1 MKKVLLPIF
10 SLLLAASA
18 ANAQVKISK
27 QLVNIDLAAQEL
39 TVNKQLNIGSP
50 LKAVKKAVKANALAE
65 NQKMVALDGSE
76 SPVTALGLPGYKI
89 TDFGQL
95 IPASYYESYAGSKIV
110 GMRFLTMTSIKVTPA
125 IYLLS
130 GNNLYSA
137 IEGKEITTKASPFK
151 SDNSGFEQNWNEVT
165 FDKPYTIESGSDG
178 LMVGLA
184 YTQST
189 KKSGDDYAEECYPF
203 LAGSNSDQN
212 ALVFVNAD
220 LGKGA
225 GWQPAANQYCLCVQL
240 ILEKEGGFPDD
251 FSMLGAYTNSMV
263 KPSDKLPVEFYVKNL
278 GSKEAEGEFTV
289 SIDDQELGAF
299 KANDLIGTTSA
310 KVGVDVDLSSLNL
323 AAGPH
328 TVGVKVKSVNG
339 EAPAGNLKD
348 DASYAQFRVYTNS
361 TDRQYNLIEH
371 FTSWT
376 CVFCPYGYETLREL
390 QKQRND
396 VAWAAIHADMDP
408 NNPDPHTLADASLI
422 TQYSISGFPSFNLN
436 RFNLGGSMIGA
447 GMPSTDPAKNAE
459 QFSKIL
465 DLEKEMVPA
474 QLTLDMKS
482 NFELAEKPN
491 LQDSKLTVTV
501 TGKGVKDAAKVLNNA
516 VLNLYITED
525 GLTGKQYG
533 KNGNSWYSKYNH
545 DNTLI
550 AIATDNAYGD
560 EIAWD
565 GDNFEKTYEITIPK
579 KTVSYTIGKTL
590 NAIAFVSLPFAFE
603 QDGKLYA
610 NADLDN
616 VWVNQCFFMDINKGE
631 TTGIKVINGTD
642 SNATVV
648 ARFAADGTQISAP
661 VKGVNILKMSDGTTR
676 KVMVK

>member
-579 KTVSYTIGKTL
+579 KTVSYTTGKTL
-590 NAIAFVSLPFAFE
+590 NAVAFVSLPFAFE

>member
-491 LQDSKLTVTV
+491 LQDSKLTVTI

-579 KTVSYTIGKTL
+579 KTVSYTTGKTL
-590 NAIAFVSLPFAFE
+590 NAVAFVSLPFAFE

>member
-189 KKSGDDYAEECYPF
+189 KKSGDDYAEECFPF

-390 QKQRND
+390 QKQRDD
-396 VAWAAIHADMDP
+396 VAWVAIHGDQSAD
-408 NNPDPHTLADASLI
+408 NPDPHTLADASPI

-436 RFNLGGSMIGA
+436 RFNVGGSMIGA

-550 AIATDNAYGD
+550 AIATENPWGD
-560 EIAWD
+560 EIVWD

-579 KTVSYTIGKTL
+579 KTVSYTTGKTL
-590 NAIAFVSLPFAFE
+590 NAVAFVSLPFVIE
-603 QDGKLYA
+603 QEGQNYYNGDI
-610 NADLDN
+610 DN

-631 TTGIKVINGTD
+631 TTGIKTINGAD

>member
-76 SPVTALGLPGYKI
+76 SPVTALGLPGYKT

-95 IPASYYESYAGSKIV
+95 IPASYYESYVGSKIV
-110 GMRFLTMTSIKVTPA
+110 GMRFLTMTSTKVTPA

-130 GNNLYSA
+130 GDNLYSA

-203 LAGSNSDQN
+203 LAGRNSDQN

-251 FSMLGAYTNSMV
+251 LSMLGAYTNSMV
-263 KPSDKLPVEFYVKNL
+263 KPSDTLPIEFYVKNL
-278 GSKEAEGEFTV
+278 GSKKAEGEFAV
-289 SIDDQELGAF
+289 SIDDQELGSF
-299 KANDLIGTTSA
+299 KAEDLIGTTSA
-310 KVGVDVDLSSLNL
+310 KLGVNVDLASLNL

-339 EAPAGNLKD
+339 EEPVGNLKD
-348 DASYAQFRVYTNS
+348 DAAYAQFRVYTNS
-361 TDRQYNLIEH
+361 TDRQYNLVEH

-376 CVFCPYGYETLREL
+376 CGYCPIGYESLREL
-390 QKQRND
+390 QKQRDD
-396 VAWAAIHADMDP
+396 VAWVAIHGDQSSDQ
-408 NNPDPHTLADASLI
+408 PDQYTLEDAGAI

-436 RFNLGGSMIGA
+436 RFNVGGSMIGA
-447 GMPSTDPAKNAE
+447 GMPSTDPTKNAE

-465 DLEKEMVPA
+465 DLEKDMAPA
-474 QLTLDMKS
+474 QLKLDMKS
-482 NFELAEKPN
+482 NLELAEKPN
-491 LQDSKLTVTV
+491 LQPSKLTVTI

-533 KNGNSWYSKYNH
+533 KNGNGWYTKYNH
-545 DNTLI
+545 ENTLI
-550 AIATDNAYGD
+550 AIATDNAWGD
-560 EIAWD
+560 EIVWD

-579 KTVSYTIGKTL
+579 KTVSYTTGKTL
-590 NAIAFVSLPFAFE
+590 NAVAFVSLPFIFE
-603 QDGKLYA
+603 QEGKLYF
-610 NADLDN
+610 NGDIDN
-616 VWVNQCFFMDINKGE
+616 VWVNQCLFMDVNEGE
-631 TTGIKVINGTD
+631 TTGIKTINGVD

>member
-39 TVNKQLNIGSP
+39 TVNKQLTIGSP

-76 SPVTALGLPGYKI
+76 SPVTALGLPGYKT

-95 IPASYYESYAGSKIV
+95 IPASYYESYVGSKIV
-110 GMRFLTMTSIKVTPA
+110 GMRFLTMTSTKVTPA

-203 LAGSNSDQN
+203 LAGPNSDQN

-251 FSMLGAYTNSMV
+251 LSMLGAYTNSMV
-263 KPSDKLPVEFYVKNL
+263 KPSDKLPIQFYVKNL
-278 GSKEAEGEFTV
+278 GSKEAEGEFSV
-289 SIDDQELGAF
+289 SIDDQELGSF
-299 KANDLIGTTSA
+299 KAEKLIGTASSEL
-310 KVGVDVDLSSLNL
+310 GVNVDLASLNL

-339 EAPAGNLKD
+339 EEPVGNLTD
-348 DASYAQFRVYTNS
+348 DAAYAQFRVYTNS
-361 TDRQYNLIEH
+361 TDRQYNLVEH

-376 CVFCPYGYETLREL
+376 CVYCPYGYESLREL
-390 QKQRND
+390 QKQRDD
-396 VAWAAIHADMDP
+396 VAWVAIHGDQSAD
-408 NNPDPHTLADASLI
+408 NPDPHTLADASPI

-436 RFNLGGSMIGA
+436 RFNVGGSMIGV
-447 GMPSTDPAKNAE
+447 GMPSTDPTKNAE

-465 DLEKEMVPA
+465 DLEKDMAPA

-482 NFELAEKPN
+482 NFELADKPN
-491 LQDSKLTVTV
+491 LQDSKLTITV
-501 TGKGVKDAAKVLNNA
+501 TGKGVKDASKVLNNA
-516 VLNLYITED
+516 VLGLYITED

-550 AIATDNAYGD
+550 AIATENPWGD
-560 EIAWD
+560 EIVWD

-579 KTVSYTIGKTL
+579 KTVSYTTGKTL
-590 NAIAFVSLPFAFE
+590 NAVAFVSLPFVIE
-603 QDGKLYA
+603 QDGKNYY
-610 NADLDN
+610 NGDIDN

-631 TTGIKVINGTD
+631 TTGIKTINGAD

>member
-27 QLVNIDLAAQEL
+27 QLVNIGQTAPEL
-39 TVNKQLNIGSP
+39 IVNKQLTIGGAS
-50 LKAVKKAVKANALAE
+50 KVAKKAVKANALAE
-65 NQKMVALDGSE
+65 NQKMVAMDGSE
-76 SPVTALGLPGYKI
+76 LPLGAFGLPGYNP
-89 TDFGQL
+89 TEMGQL
-95 IPASYYESYAGSKIV
+95 IPASYYEAYAGSKIV
-110 GMRFLTMTSIKVTPA
+110 GLRFLTLNSTNMTPA
-125 IYLLS
+125 IYVAS
-130 GNNLYSA
+130 GSNLYLA
-137 IEGKEITTKASPFK
+137 AQGKEITTKASPINK
-151 SDNSGFEQNWNEVT
+151 DQTAFEQNWNEVT
-165 FDKPYTIESGSDG
+165 FDQPYTIESGSDA
-178 LMVGLA
+178 LMVGFA
-184 YTQST
+184 YTQSSN
-189 KKSGDDYAEECYPF
+189 KSGGSYAQECYPF
-203 LAGSNSDQN
+203 LVGQNSDQN
-212 ALVFVNAD
+212 AVICANVD
-220 LGKGA
+220 LGEGA
-225 GWQPAANQYCLCVQL
+225 GWQGVNANYCMCVQL

-251 FSMLGAYTNSMV
+251 LSMLGAYTNSMV
-263 KPSDKLPVEFYVKNL
+263 KPSDKLPIQFYVKNL
-278 GSKEAEGEFTV
+278 GSKEAEGEFSV
-289 SIDDQELGAF
+289 SIDDQELGSF
-299 KANDLIGTTSA
+299 KAEKLIGTASSEL
-310 KVGVDVDLSSLNL
+310 GVNVDLASLNL

-339 EAPAGNLKD
+339 EEPVGNLKD
-348 DASYAQFRVYTNS
+348 DAAYAQFRVYTNS
-361 TDRQYNLIEH
+361 TDRQFNLIEH

-376 CVFCPYGYETLREL
+376 CVYCPYGYESLREL
-390 QKQRND
+390 QKQRDD
-396 VAWAAIHADMDP
+396 VAWVAIHGDQSAD
-408 NNPDPHTLADASLI
+408 NPDPHTLADASPI

-436 RFNLGGSMIGA
+436 RFNVGGSMIGV
-447 GMPSTDPAKNAE
+447 GMPSTDPTKNAE

-465 DLEKEMVPA
+465 DLEKDMAPA

-491 LQDSKLTVTV
+491 LQDSKLTITV
-501 TGKGVKDAAKVLNNA
+501 TGKGVKDASKVLNNA
-516 VLNLYITED
+516 VLGLYITED

-579 KTVSYTIGKTL
+579 KTVSYTTGKTL

>member
-39 TVNKQLNIGSP
+39 TVNKQLTIGSP

-76 SPVTALGLPGYKI
+76 SPVTALGLPGYKT

-95 IPASYYESYAGSKIV
+95 IPASYYESYVGSKIV
-110 GMRFLTMTSIKVTPA
+110 GMRFLTMTSTKVTPA

-130 GNNLYSA
+130 GDNLYSA

-203 LAGSNSDQN
+203 LAGPNSDQN

-251 FSMLGAYTNSMV
+251 LSMLGAYTNSMV
-263 KPSDKLPVEFYVKNL
+263 KPSDKLPIQFYVKNL
-278 GSKEAEGEFTV
+278 GSKEAEGEFSV
-289 SIDDQELGAF
+289 SIDDQELGSF
-299 KANDLIGTTSA
+299 KAEKLIGTASSEL
-310 KVGVDVDLSSLNL
+310 GVNVDLASLNL

-339 EAPAGNLKD
+339 EEPVGNLTD
-348 DASYAQFRVYTNS
+348 DAAYAQFRVYTNS
-361 TDRQYNLIEH
+361 TDRQYNLVEH

-376 CVFCPYGYETLREL
+376 CVYCPYGYESLREL
-390 QKQRND
+390 QKQRDD
-396 VAWAAIHADMDP
+396 VAWVAIHGDQSAD
-408 NNPDPHTLADASLI
+408 NPDPHTLADASPI

-436 RFNLGGSMIGA
+436 RFNVGGSMIGV
-447 GMPSTDPAKNAE
+447 GMPSTDPTKNAE

-465 DLEKEMVPA
+465 DLEKDMAPA

-482 NFELAEKPN
+482 NFELADKPN
-491 LQDSKLTVTV
+491 LQDSKLTITV
-501 TGKGVKDAAKVLNNA
+501 TGKGVKDASKVLNNA
-516 VLNLYITED
+516 VLGLYITED

-550 AIATDNAYGD
+550 AIATENPWGD
-560 EIAWD
+560 EIVWD

-579 KTVSYTIGKTL
+579 KTVSYTTGKTL
-590 NAIAFVSLPFAFE
+590 NAVAFVSLPFVIE
-603 QDGKLYA
+603 QDGKNYY
-610 NADLDN
+610 NGDIDN

-631 TTGIKVINGTD
+631 TTGIKTINGAD

>member
-299 KANDLIGTTSA
+299 KSNDLIGTTST
-310 KVGVDVDLSSLNL
+310 KVGVNVDLSSLNL

-339 EAPAGNLKD
+339 EAPVGNLKD

-474 QLTLDMKS
+474 QLTLGMKS

-579 KTVSYTIGKTL
+579 KTVSYTTGKTL

>member
-27 QLVNIDLAAQEL
+27 QLVNIGQTAPEL
-39 TVNKQLNIGSP
+39 IVNKQLTIGGAN
-50 LKAVKKAVKANALAE
+50 KVAKKAVKANALAE
-65 NQKMVALDGSE
+65 NQKMVAMDGSE
-76 SPVTALGLPGYKI
+76 LPLGAFGLPGYNP
-89 TDFGQL
+89 TEMGQL
-95 IPASYYESYAGSKIV
+95 IPASYYEAYAGSKIV
-110 GMRFLTMTSIKVTPA
+110 GLRFLTLNSTNMTPA
-125 IYLLS
+125 IYVAS
-130 GNNLYSA
+130 GSNLYLA
-137 IEGKEITTKASPFK
+137 AQGKEITTKASPINK
-151 SDNSGFEQNWNEVT
+151 DQTAFEQNWNEVT
-165 FDKPYTIESGSDG
+165 FDQPYTIESGSDA
-178 LMVGLA
+178 LMVGFA
-184 YTQST
+184 YTQSSN
-189 KKSGDDYAEECYPF
+189 KSGGSYAQECYPF
-203 LAGSNSDQN
+203 LVGQNSDQN
-212 ALVFVNAD
+212 AVICANVD
-220 LGKGA
+220 LGEGA
-225 GWQPAANQYCLCVQL
+225 GWQGVNANYCMCVQL

-251 FSMLGAYTNSMV
+251 LSMLGAYTNSMV
-263 KPSDKLPVEFYVKNL
+263 KPSDKLPIQFYVKNL
-278 GSKEAEGEFTV
+278 GSKEAEGEFSV
-289 SIDDQELGAF
+289 SIDDQELGSF
-299 KANDLIGTTSA
+299 KAEKLIGTASSEL
-310 KVGVDVDLSSLNL
+310 GVNVDLASLNL

-339 EAPAGNLKD
+339 EEPVGNLKD
-348 DASYAQFRVYTNS
+348 DAAYAQFRVYTNS

-376 CVFCPYGYETLREL
+376 CGYCPIGYESLREL
-390 QKQRND
+390 QKQRDD
-396 VAWAAIHADMDP
+396 VAWVAIHADMDP

-422 TQYSISGFPSFNLN
+422 TQYSITGFPSFNLN
-436 RFNLGGSMIGA
+436 RFNLGGSMIGG
-447 GMPSTDPAKNAE
+447 GMPTTDPAKNAE
-459 QFSKIL
+459 QFSKTL

-491 LQDSKLTVTV
+491 LQDSKLTVTI

-516 VLNLYITED
+516 VLGLYITED
-525 GLTGKQYG
+525 GLKGKQYDGRTG
-533 KNGNSWYSKYNH
+533 KTLTKFNH

-560 EIAWD
+560 EIVWD

-579 KTVSYTIGKTL
+579 KTVSYTTGKTL
-590 NAIAFVSLPFAFE
+590 NAVAFVSLPFAFE

-616 VWVNQCFFMDINKGE
+616 VWVNQCFFMDINEGE

>member
-27 QLVNIDLAAQEL
+27 QLVNIGQTAPEL
-39 TVNKQLNIGSP
+39 IVNKQLTIGGAS
-50 LKAVKKAVKANALAE
+50 KVAKKAVKANELAE
-65 NQKMVALDGSE
+65 NQKKVAMDGSE
-76 SPVTALGLPGYKI
+76 LPVTAIGLPDHNP
-89 TDFGQL
+89 TDMGQL
-95 IPASYYESYAGSKIV
+95 IPASYYEAYAGSKIV
-110 GMRFLTMTSIKVTPA
+110 GLRFLTMNSTNMTPA
-125 IYLLS
+125 IYVAS
-130 GNNLYSA
+130 GSSLNLVA
-137 IEGKEITTKASPFK
+137 QGKEITTKASPLK
-151 SDNSGFEQNWNEVT
+151 SDNSAFEQNWNEVT
-165 FDKPYTIESGSDG
+165 FDKPYTIESGSDA
-178 LMVGLA
+178 LVVGFA
-184 YTQST
+184 YTQSS
-189 KKSGDDYAEECYPF
+189 KKSGGNYDMECYPF
-203 LAGSNSDQN
+203 LVGQNTDQN
-212 ALVFVNAD
+212 AVVLANVD
-220 LGKGA
+220 TGKGA
-225 GWQPAANQYCLCVQL
+225 QWQGVSDQYCMCVQL
-240 ILEKEGGFPDD
+240 ILEREGGFPDD
-251 FSMLGAYTNSMV
+251 FSMLGVYPNSMV

-278 GSKEAEGEFTV
+278 GTKKAEGEFTV

-299 KANDLIGTTSA
+299 KANDLIGTTST
-310 KVGVDVDLSSLNL
+310 KVGVNVDLSSLNL

-339 EAPAGNLKD
+339 EAPVGNLKD
-348 DASYAQFRVYTNS
+348 DASYGQFRVYTNS

-533 KNGNSWYSKYNH
+533 KNGNGWYSKYNH

-579 KTVSYTIGKTL
+579 KTVSYTTGKTL

>member
-27 QLVNIDLAAQEL
+27 QLVNIGQTAQEL
-39 TVNKQLNIGSP
+39 TVNKQLTIGGAS
-50 LKAVKKAVKANALAE
+50 KVAKKAVKANALAE
-65 NQKMVALDGSE
+65 NQKMVAMDGADL
-76 SPVTALGLPGYKI
+76 PVTAMGLPGYNP

-95 IPASYYESYAGSKIV
+95 IPASYYEAYAGSKIV
-110 GMRFLTMTSIKVTPA
+110 GLRFLTMNSTNMTPA
-125 IYLLS
+125 IYVAS
-130 GNNLYSA
+130 GSNLYLA
-137 IEGKEITTKASPFK
+137 AQGKEITTKASPLK
-151 SDNSGFEQNWNEVT
+151 SDNSAFEQNWNEVT
-165 FDKPYTIESGSDG
+165 FDQPYTIESGSDA
-178 LMVGLA
+178 LVVGFA
-184 YTQST
+184 YTQSS
-189 KKSGDDYAEECYPF
+189 KKSGSNYAMECYPF
-203 LAGSNSDQN
+203 LVGQNSDQN
-212 ALVFVNAD
+212 AVILANVD

-225 GWQPAANQYCLCVQL
+225 SWQGISADNCMCVQL

-251 FSMLGAYTNSMV
+251 LSMLGAYTNSMV
-263 KPSDKLPVEFYVKNL
+263 KPSDKLPIEFYVKNL
-278 GSKEAEGEFTV
+278 GSKEAEGEFSV
-289 SIDDQELGAF
+289 SIDDQELGSF
-299 KANDLIGTTSA
+299 KAEDLIGTTSS
-310 KVGVDVDLSSLNL
+310 KLGVNVDLASLNL

-348 DASYAQFRVYTNS
+348 DAAYAQFRVYTNS
-361 TDRQYNLIEH
+361 TDRQFNLIEH

-376 CVFCPYGYETLREL
+376 CVYCPYGYESLREL
-390 QKQRND
+390 QKQRDD
-396 VAWAAIHADMDP
+396 VAWVAIHGDQSSD
-408 NNPDPHTLADASLI
+408 NPDPYTLADASLI
-422 TQYSISGFPSFNLN
+422 TKYSIAGFPSFNLN
-436 RFNLGGSMIGA
+436 RFNVGGSMIGA
-447 GMPSTDPAKNAE
+447 GMPSTDPTKNAT

-474 QLTLDMKS
+474 QLKLDMKS

-501 TGKGVKDAAKVLNNA
+501 IGKGVKDASKVLNNA
-516 VLNLYITED
+516 VLGLYITED

-533 KNGNSWYSKYNH
+533 KNGNGWYTKYNH
-545 DNTLI
+545 ENTLI
-550 AIATDNAYGD
+550 AIATENPWGD
-560 EIAWD
+560 EIVWD

-579 KTVSYTIGKTL
+579 KTVSYTTGKTL
-590 NAIAFVSLPFAFE
+590 NAVAFVSLPFVIE
-603 QDGKLYA
+603 QDGKLYG
-610 NADLDN
+610 NGDIDN

-631 TTGIKVINGTD
+631 TTGIKTINGVD

-661 VKGVNILKMSDGTTR
+661 VKGLNILKMSDGTTR

>member
-27 QLVNIDLAAQEL
+27 QLVNIGQTAPEL
-39 TVNKQLNIGSP
+39 IVNKQLTIGGAS
-50 LKAVKKAVKANALAE
+50 KVAKKAVKANELAE
-65 NQKMVALDGSE
+65 NQKMVAMDGSE
-76 SPVTALGLPGYKI
+76 LPLGAFGLPGYNP
-89 TDFGQL
+89 TEMGQL
-95 IPASYYESYAGSKIV
+95 IPASYYEAYAGSKIV
-110 GMRFLTMTSIKVTPA
+110 GLRFLTLNSINMTPA
-125 IYLLS
+125 IYVAS
-130 GNNLYSA
+130 GSNLYLA
-137 IEGKEITTKASPFK
+137 AQGKEITTKASPLK
-151 SDNSGFEQNWNEVT
+151 SDNSAFEQNWNEVT
-165 FDKPYTIESGSDG
+165 FDQPYTIESGSDA
-178 LMVGLA
+178 LMVGFA
-184 YTQST
+184 YTQSS
-189 KKSGDDYAEECYPF
+189 KKSGGSYAQECYPF
-203 LAGSNSDQN
+203 LVGQNSDQN
-212 ALVFVNAD
+212 AVICANVD
-220 LGKGA
+220 LGEGA
-225 GWQPAANQYCLCVQL
+225 GWQGVNANYCMCVQL

-251 FSMLGAYTNSMV
+251 LSMLGAYTNSMV
-263 KPSDKLPVEFYVKNL
+263 KPSDKLPIQFYVKNL
-278 GSKEAEGEFTV
+278 GSKEAEGEFSV
-289 SIDDQELGAF
+289 SIDDQELGSF
-299 KANDLIGTTSA
+299 KAEKLIGTASSEL
-310 KVGVDVDLSSLNL
+310 GVNVDLASLNL

-339 EAPAGNLKD
+339 EEPVGNLTD
-348 DASYAQFRVYTNS
+348 DAAYAQFRVYTNS
-361 TDRQYNLIEH
+361 TDRQYNLVEH

-376 CVFCPYGYETLREL
+376 CVYCPYGYESLREL
-390 QKQRND
+390 QKQRDD
-396 VAWAAIHADMDP
+396 VAWVAIHGDQSAD
-408 NNPDPHTLADASLI
+408 NPDPHTLADASPI

-436 RFNLGGSMIGA
+436 RFNVGGSMIGV
-447 GMPSTDPAKNAE
+447 GMPSTDPTKNAE

-465 DLEKEMVPA
+465 DLEKDMAPA

-491 LQDSKLTVTV
+491 LQDSKLTITV
-501 TGKGVKDAAKVLNNA
+501 TGKGVKDASKVLNNA
-516 VLNLYITED
+516 VLGLYITED

-550 AIATDNAYGD
+550 AIATENPWGD
-560 EIAWD
+560 EIVWD

-579 KTVSYTIGKTL
+579 KTVSYTTGKTL
-590 NAIAFVSLPFAFE
+590 NAVAFVSLPFVIE
-603 QDGKLYA
+603 QDGKNYY
-610 NADLDN
+610 NGDIDN

-631 TTGIKVINGTD
+631 TTGIKTINGAD

>member
-491 LQDSKLTVTV
+491 LQDSKLTVTI

-579 KTVSYTIGKTL
+579 KTVSYTTGKTL
-590 NAIAFVSLPFAFE
+590 NAVAFVSLPFAFE

-610 NADLDN
+610 NADLAN

>member
-39 TVNKQLNIGSP
+39 TVNKQLTIGSP

-76 SPVTALGLPGYKI
+76 SPVIALGLPGYKT

-95 IPASYYESYAGSKIV
+95 IPASYYESYVGSKIV
-110 GMRFLTMTSIKVTPA
+110 GMRFLTMTSTKVTPA

-203 LAGSNSDQN
+203 LAGPNSDQN

-251 FSMLGAYTNSMV
+251 LSMLGAYTNLMV
-263 KPSDKLPVEFYVKNL
+263 KPSDKLPIQFYVKNL
-278 GSKEAEGEFTV
+278 GSKEAEGEFSV
-289 SIDDQELGAF
+289 SIDDQELGSF
-299 KANDLIGTTSA
+299 KAEKLIGTASSEL
-310 KVGVDVDLSSLNL
+310 GVNVDLASLNL

-339 EAPAGNLKD
+339 EEPVGNLTD
-348 DASYAQFRVYTNS
+348 DAAYAQFRVYTNS
-361 TDRQYNLIEH
+361 TDRQYNLVEH

-376 CVFCPYGYETLREL
+376 CVYCPYGYESLREL
-390 QKQRND
+390 QKQRDD
-396 VAWAAIHADMDP
+396 VAWVAIHGDQSAD
-408 NNPDPHTLADASLI
+408 NPDPHTLADASPI

-436 RFNLGGSMIGA
+436 RFNVGGSMIGV
-447 GMPSTDPAKNAE
+447 GMPSTDPTKNAE

-465 DLEKEMVPA
+465 DLEKDMAPA

-482 NFELAEKPN
+482 NFELADKPN
-491 LQDSKLTVTV
+491 LQDSKLTITV
-501 TGKGVKDAAKVLNNA
+501 TGKGVKDASKVLNNA
-516 VLNLYITED
+516 VLGLYITED

-533 KNGNSWYSKYNH
+533 KNGNGWYSKYNH

-550 AIATDNAYGD
+550 AIATENPWGD
-560 EIAWD
+560 EIVWD

-579 KTVSYTIGKTL
+579 KTVSYTTGKTL
-590 NAIAFVSLPFAFE
+590 NAVAFVSLPFVIE
-603 QDGKLYA
+603 QDGKNYY
-610 NADLDN
+610 NGDIDN

-631 TTGIKVINGTD
+631 TTGIKTINGVD

>member
-27 QLVNIDLAAQEL
+27 QLVNIGQTAQEL
-39 TVNKQLNIGSP
+39 TVNKQLTIGGAS
-50 LKAVKKAVKANALAE
+50 KVAKKAVKANALAE
-65 NQKMVALDGSE
+65 NQKMVAMDGSDL
-76 SPVTALGLPGYKI
+76 PVTAMGLPGYNP

-95 IPASYYESYAGSKIV
+95 IPASYYEAYAGSKIV
-110 GMRFLTMTSIKVTPA
+110 GLRFLTLNSTNMTPA
-125 IYLLS
+125 IYVAS
-130 GNNLYSA
+130 GSNLYLA
-137 IEGKEITTKASPFK
+137 AQGKEITTKASPLK
-151 SDNSGFEQNWNEVT
+151 SDQSAFEQNWNEVT
-165 FDKPYTIESGSDG
+165 FDQPYTIESGSDA
-178 LMVGLA
+178 LMVGFS
-184 YTQST
+184 YTQSS
-189 KKSGDDYAEECYPF
+189 KKSGGNYAMECYPF
-203 LAGSNSDQN
+203 LVGQNSDQN
-212 ALVFVNAD
+212 AVVCANVD

-225 GWQPAANQYCLCVQL
+225 GWQGVSADYCMCVQL
-240 ILEKEGGFPDD
+240 ILEREGGFPDD

-263 KPSDKLPVEFYVKNL
+263 KPSDKLPIEFYVKNL
-278 GSKEAEGEFTV
+278 GSKEAEGEFAV
-289 SIDDQELGAF
+289 SIDDQELGSF
-299 KANDLIGTTSA
+299 KAEDLIGTTSS
-310 KVGVDVDLSSLNL
+310 KVGVNIDLASLNL

-339 EAPAGNLKD
+339 EAPTGNLKD
-348 DASYAQFRVYTNS
+348 DAAYAQFRVYTNS
-361 TDRQYNLIEH
+361 TDRQFNLIEH

-376 CVFCPYGYETLREL
+376 CVYCPYGYETLREL
-390 QKQRND
+390 QKQRDD
-396 VAWAAIHADMDP
+396 VAWVAIHGDQSSDQ
-408 NNPDPHTLADASLI
+408 PDQYTLEDASYI
-422 TQYSISGFPSFNLN
+422 TRYSIAGFPSFNLN
-436 RFNLGGSMIGA
+436 RFNVGGSMIGA
-447 GMPSTDPAKNAE
+447 GMPSTDPTKNAT

-474 QLTLDMKS
+474 QLKLDMKS

-533 KNGNSWYSKYNH
+533 KNGNGWYSKYNH
-545 DNTLI
+545 ENTLI
-550 AIATDNAYGD
+550 AIATENPWGD
-560 EIAWD
+560 EIVWD

-579 KTVSYTIGKTL
+579 KTVSYTTGKTL
-590 NAIAFVSLPFAFE
+590 NAVAFVSLPFMIE
-603 QDGKLYA
+603 QDGKLYF
-610 NADLDN
+610 NGDLDN

-631 TTGIKVINGTD
+631 TTGIKTINGTD

-661 VKGVNILKMSDGTTR
+661 VKGLNILKMSDGTTR

>member
-39 TVNKQLNIGSP
+39 TVNKQLTIGSP

-76 SPVTALGLPGYKI
+76 SPVTALGLPGYKT

-95 IPASYYESYAGSKIV
+95 IPASYYESYVGSKIV
-110 GMRFLTMTSIKVTPA
+110 GMRFLTMTSTKVTPA

-203 LAGSNSDQN
+203 LAGPNSDQN

-251 FSMLGAYTNSMV
+251 LSMLGAYTNSMV
-263 KPSDKLPVEFYVKNL
+263 KPSDKLPIQFYVKNL
-278 GSKEAEGEFTV
+278 GSKEAEGEFSV
-289 SIDDQELGAF
+289 SIDDQELGSF
-299 KANDLIGTTSA
+299 KAEKLIGTASSEL
-310 KVGVDVDLSSLNL
+310 GVNVDLASLNL

-339 EAPAGNLKD
+339 EEPVGNLTD
-348 DASYAQFRVYTNS
+348 DAAYAQFRVYTNS
-361 TDRQYNLIEH
+361 TDRQYNLVEH

-376 CVFCPYGYETLREL
+376 CVYCPYGYESLREL
-390 QKQRND
+390 QKQRDD
-396 VAWAAIHADMDP
+396 VAWVAIHGDQSAD
-408 NNPDPHTLADASLI
+408 NPDPHTLADASPI

-436 RFNLGGSMIGA
+436 RFNVGGSMIGV
-447 GMPSTDPAKNAE
+447 GMPSTDPTKNAE

-465 DLEKEMVPA
+465 DLEKDMAPA

-491 LQDSKLTVTV
+491 LQDSKLTITV
-501 TGKGVKDAAKVLNNA
+501 TGKGVKDASKVLNNA
-516 VLNLYITED
+516 VLGLYITED

-550 AIATDNAYGD
+550 AIATENPWGD
-560 EIAWD
+560 EIVWD

-579 KTVSYTIGKTL
+579 KTVSYTTGKTL
-590 NAIAFVSLPFAFE
+590 NAVAFVSLPFVIE
-603 QDGKLYA
+603 QDGKNYY
-610 NADLDN
+610 NGDIDN

-631 TTGIKVINGTD
+631 TTGIKTINGAD

>member
-396 VAWAAIHADMDP
+396 VAWAAIHADMDS

-491 LQDSKLTVTV
+491 WQDSKLTVTV

-579 KTVSYTIGKTL
+579 KTVSYTTGKTL

>member
-39 TVNKQLNIGSP
+39 TVNKQLTIGSP

-76 SPVTALGLPGYKI
+76 SPVTALGLPGYKT

-95 IPASYYESYAGSKIV
+95 IPASYYESYVGSKIV
-110 GMRFLTMTSIKVTPA
+110 GMRFLTMTSTKVTPA

-203 LAGSNSDQN
+203 LAGPNSDQN

-251 FSMLGAYTNSMV
+251 LSMLGAYTNSMV
-263 KPSDKLPVEFYVKNL
+263 KPSDKLPIQFYVKNL
-278 GSKEAEGEFTV
+278 GSKEAEGEFSV
-289 SIDDQELGAF
+289 SIDDQELGSF
-299 KANDLIGTTSA
+299 KAEKLIGTASSEL
-310 KVGVDVDLSSLNL
+310 GVNVDLASLNL

-339 EAPAGNLKD
+339 EEPVGNLTD
-348 DASYAQFRVYTNS
+348 DAAYAQFRVYTNS
-361 TDRQYNLIEH
+361 TDRQYNLVEH

-376 CVFCPYGYETLREL
+376 CVYCPYGYESLREL
-390 QKQRND
+390 QKQRDD
-396 VAWAAIHADMDP
+396 VAWVAIHGDQSAD
-408 NNPDPHTLADASLI
+408 NPDPHTLADASPI

-436 RFNLGGSMIGA
+436 RFNVGGSMIGV
-447 GMPSTDPAKNAE
+447 GMPSTDPTKNAE

-465 DLEKEMVPA
+465 DLEKDMAPA

-482 NFELAEKPN
+482 NFELADKPN
-491 LQDSKLTVTV
+491 LQDSKLTITV
-501 TGKGVKDAAKVLNNA
+501 TGKGVKDASKVLNNA
-516 VLNLYITED
+516 VLGLYITED

-550 AIATDNAYGD
+550 AIATENPWGD
-560 EIAWD
+560 EIVWD

-579 KTVSYTIGKTL
+579 KTVSYTTGKTL
-590 NAIAFVSLPFAFE
+590 NAVAFVSLPFVIE
-603 QDGKLYA
+603 QDGKNYY
-610 NADLDN
+610 NGDIDN

-631 TTGIKVINGTD
+631 TTGIKTINGAD

-648 ARFAADGTQISAP
+648 ARFAVDGTQISAP

>member
-39 TVNKQLNIGSP
+39 TVNKQLTIGSP

-76 SPVTALGLPGYKI
+76 SPVTALGLPGYKT

-95 IPASYYESYAGSKIV
+95 IPASYYESYVGSKIV
-110 GMRFLTMTSIKVTPA
+110 GMRFLTMTSTKVTPA

-189 KKSGDDYAEECYPF
+189 KKSGDDYADECYPF
-203 LAGSNSDQN
+203 LAGPNSDQN

-251 FSMLGAYTNSMV
+251 LSMLGAYTNSMV
-263 KPSDKLPVEFYVKNL
+263 KPSDKLPIQFYVKNL
-278 GSKEAEGEFTV
+278 GSKEAEGEFSV
-289 SIDDQELGAF
+289 SIDDQELGSF
-299 KANDLIGTTSA
+299 KAEKLIGTASSEL
-310 KVGVDVDLSSLNL
+310 GVNVDLASLNL

-339 EAPAGNLKD
+339 EEPVGNLTD
-348 DASYAQFRVYTNS
+348 DAAYAQFRVYTNS
-361 TDRQYNLIEH
+361 TDRQYNLVEH

-376 CVFCPYGYETLREL
+376 CVYCPYGYESLREL
-390 QKQRND
+390 QKQRDD
-396 VAWAAIHADMDP
+396 VAWVAIHGDQSAD
-408 NNPDPHTLADASLI
+408 NPDPHTLADASPI

-436 RFNLGGSMIGA
+436 RFNVGGSMIGV
-447 GMPSTDPAKNAE
+447 GMPSTDPTKNAE

-465 DLEKEMVPA
+465 DLEKDMAPA

-491 LQDSKLTVTV
+491 LQDSKLTITV
-501 TGKGVKDAAKVLNNA
+501 TGKGVKDASKVLNNA
-516 VLNLYITED
+516 VLGLYITED

-550 AIATDNAYGD
+550 AIATENPWGD
-560 EIAWD
+560 EIVWD

-579 KTVSYTIGKTL
+579 KTVSYTTGKTL
-590 NAIAFVSLPFAFE
+590 NAVAFVSLPFVIE
-603 QDGKLYA
+603 QDGKNYY
-610 NADLDN
+610 NGDIDN

-631 TTGIKVINGTD
+631 TTGIKTINGTD

>member
-27 QLVNIDLAAQEL
+27 QLVNIGQTAPEL
-39 TVNKQLNIGSP
+39 IVNKQLTIGGAS
-50 LKAVKKAVKANALAE
+50 KVAKKAVKANELAE
-65 NQKMVALDGSE
+65 NQKMVAMDGSE
-76 SPVTALGLPGYKI
+76 LPATAIGLPGYNP
-89 TDFGQL
+89 TDMGQL
-95 IPASYYESYAGSKIV
+95 IPASYYEAYAGSKIV
-110 GMRFLTMTSIKVTPA
+110 GLRFLTLNSTNMTPA
-125 IYLLS
+125 IYVAS
-130 GNNLYSA
+130 GSSLNLVA
-137 IEGKEITTKASPFK
+137 QGKEITTKASPINK
-151 SDNSGFEQNWNEVT
+151 DKTAFEQNWNEVT
-165 FDKPYTIESGSDG
+165 FDKPYTIESGSDA
-178 LMVGLA
+178 LVVGFT
-184 YTQST
+184 YTQSS
-189 KKSGDDYAEECYPF
+189 KKSGGNYTDECYPF
-203 LAGSNSDQN
+203 LVGQNSDQN
-212 ALVFVNAD
+212 ALVFANVD
-220 LGKGA
+220 TGKGA
-225 GWQPAANQYCLCVQL
+225 QWQGVSDQYCLCVQL
-240 ILEKEGGFPDD
+240 ILEREGGFPDD

-299 KANDLIGTTSA
+299 KSNDLIGTTST
-310 KVGVDVDLSSLNL
+310 KVGVNVDLSSLNL

-339 EAPAGNLKD
+339 EAPVGNLKD

-474 QLTLDMKS
+474 QLTLGMKS

-579 KTVSYTIGKTL
+579 KTVSYTTGKTL

>member
-39 TVNKQLNIGSP
+39 TVNKQLTIGSP

-76 SPVTALGLPGYKI
+76 SPVTALGLPGYKT

-95 IPASYYESYAGSKIV
+95 IPASYYESYVGSKIV
-110 GMRFLTMTSIKVTPA
+110 GMRFLTMTSTKVTPA

-203 LAGSNSDQN
+203 LAGPNSDQN

-251 FSMLGAYTNSMV
+251 LSMLGAYTNSMV
-263 KPSDKLPVEFYVKNL
+263 KPSDKLPIQFYVKNL
-278 GSKEAEGEFTV
+278 GSKEAEGEFSV
-289 SIDDQELGAF
+289 SIDDQELGSF
-299 KANDLIGTTSA
+299 KAEKLIGTASSEL
-310 KVGVDVDLSSLNL
+310 GVNVDLASLNL

-339 EAPAGNLKD
+339 EEPVGNLTD
-348 DASYAQFRVYTNS
+348 DAAYAQFRVYTNS
-361 TDRQYNLIEH
+361 TDRQYNLVEH

-376 CVFCPYGYETLREL
+376 CVYCPYGYESLREL
-390 QKQRND
+390 QKQRDD
-396 VAWAAIHADMDP
+396 VAWVAIHGDQSAD
-408 NNPDPHTLADASLI
+408 NPDPHTLADASPI

-436 RFNLGGSMIGA
+436 RFNVGGSMIGV
-447 GMPSTDPAKNAE
+447 GMPSTDPTKNAE

-465 DLEKEMVPA
+465 DLEKDMAPA

-482 NFELAEKPN
+482 NFELADKPN
-491 LQDSKLTVTV
+491 LQDSKLTITV

-516 VLNLYITED
+516 VLGLYITED

-533 KNGNSWYSKYNH
+533 KNGNGWYTKYNH

-550 AIATDNAYGD
+550 AIATENPWGD
-560 EIAWD
+560 EIVWD

-579 KTVSYTIGKTL
+579 KTVSYTTGKTL
-590 NAIAFVSLPFAFE
+590 NAVAFVSLPFVIE
-603 QDGKLYA
+603 QDGKNYY
-610 NADLDN
+610 NGDIDN

-631 TTGIKVINGTD
+631 TTGIKTINGAD

>member
-39 TVNKQLNIGSP
+39 TVNKQLTIGSP
-50 LKAVKKAVKANALAE
+50 LKAVKKAVKANAIAE

-76 SPVTALGLPGYKI
+76 SPVTALGLPGYKT

-95 IPASYYESYAGSKIV
+95 IPASYYESYVGSKIV
-110 GMRFLTMTSIKVTPA
+110 GMRFLTMTSTKVTPA

-203 LAGSNSDQN
+203 LAGPNSDQN

-251 FSMLGAYTNSMV
+251 LSMLGAYTNSMV
-263 KPSDKLPVEFYVKNL
+263 KPSDKLPIQFYVKNL
-278 GSKEAEGEFTV
+278 GSKEAEGEFSV
-289 SIDDQELGAF
+289 SIDDQELGSF
-299 KANDLIGTTSA
+299 KAEKLIGTASSEL
-310 KVGVDVDLSSLNL
+310 GVNVDLASLNL

-339 EAPAGNLKD
+339 EEPVGNLTD
-348 DASYAQFRVYTNS
+348 DAAYAQFRVYTNS
-361 TDRQYNLIEH
+361 TDRQYNLVEH

-376 CVFCPYGYETLREL
+376 CVYCPYGYESLREL
-390 QKQRND
+390 QKQRDD
-396 VAWAAIHADMDP
+396 VAWVAIHGDQSAD
-408 NNPDPHTLADASLI
+408 NPDPHTLADASPI

-436 RFNLGGSMIGA
+436 RFNVGGSMIGV
-447 GMPSTDPAKNAE
+447 GMPSTDPTKNAE

-465 DLEKEMVPA
+465 DLEKDMAPA

-482 NFELAEKPN
+482 NFELADKPN
-491 LQDSKLTVTV
+491 LQDSKLTITV
-501 TGKGVKDAAKVLNNA
+501 TGKGVKDASKVLNNA
-516 VLNLYITED
+516 VLGLYITED

-550 AIATDNAYGD
+550 AIATENPWGD
-560 EIAWD
+560 EIVWD

-579 KTVSYTIGKTL
+579 KTVSYTTGKTL
-590 NAIAFVSLPFAFE
+590 NAVAFVSLPFVIE
-603 QDGKLYA
+603 QDGKNYY
-610 NADLDN
+610 NGDIDN

-631 TTGIKVINGTD
+631 TTGIKTINGAD

>member
-27 QLVNIDLAAQEL
+27 QLVNIGQTAPEL
-39 TVNKQLNIGSP
+39 IVNKQLTIGGAS
-50 LKAVKKAVKANALAE
+50 KVAKKAVKANALAE
-65 NQKMVALDGSE
+65 NQKMVAMDGSE
-76 SPVTALGLPGYKI
+76 LPLGAFGLPGYNP
-89 TDFGQL
+89 TEMGQL
-95 IPASYYESYAGSKIV
+95 IPASYYEAYAGSKIV
-110 GMRFLTMTSIKVTPA
+110 GLRFLTLNSTNMTPA
-125 IYLLS
+125 IYVAS
-130 GNNLYSA
+130 GSNLYLA
-137 IEGKEITTKASPFK
+137 AQGKEITTKASPINK
-151 SDNSGFEQNWNEVT
+151 DQTAFEQNWNEVT
-165 FDKPYTIESGSDG
+165 FDQPYTIESGSDA
-178 LMVGLA
+178 LMVGFA
-184 YTQST
+184 YTQSSN
-189 KKSGDDYAEECYPF
+189 KSGGSYAQECYPF
-203 LAGSNSDQN
+203 LVGQNSDQN
-212 ALVFVNAD
+212 AVICANVD
-220 LGKGA
+220 LGEGA
-225 GWQPAANQYCLCVQL
+225 GWQGVNANYCMCVQL

-251 FSMLGAYTNSMV
+251 LSMLGAYTNSMV
-263 KPSDKLPVEFYVKNL
+263 KPSDKLPIQFYVKNL
-278 GSKEAEGEFTV
+278 GSKEAEGEFSV
-289 SIDDQELGAF
+289 SIDDQELGSF
-299 KANDLIGTTSA
+299 KAEKLIGTASSEL
-310 KVGVDVDLSSLNL
+310 GVNVDLASLNL

-339 EAPAGNLKD
+339 EEPVGNLTD
-348 DASYAQFRVYTNS
+348 DAAYAQFRVYTNS
-361 TDRQYNLIEH
+361 TDRQYNLVEH

-376 CVFCPYGYETLREL
+376 CVYCPYGYESLREL
-390 QKQRND
+390 QKQRDD
-396 VAWAAIHADMDP
+396 VAWVAIHGDQSAD
-408 NNPDPHTLADASLI
+408 NPDPHTLADASPI

-436 RFNLGGSMIGA
+436 RFNVGGSMIGV
-447 GMPSTDPAKNAE
+447 GMPSTDPTKNAE

-465 DLEKEMVPA
+465 DLEKDMAPA

-491 LQDSKLTVTV
+491 LQDSKLTITV
-501 TGKGVKDAAKVLNNA
+501 TGKGVKDASKVLNNA
-516 VLNLYITED
+516 VLGLYITED

-550 AIATDNAYGD
+550 AIATENPWGD
-560 EIAWD
+560 EIVWD

-579 KTVSYTIGKTL
+579 KTVSYTTGKTL
-590 NAIAFVSLPFAFE
+590 NAVAFVSLPFVIE
-603 QDGKLYA
+603 QDGKNYY
-610 NADLDN
+610 NGDIDN

-631 TTGIKVINGTD
+631 TTGIKTINGAD

>member
-39 TVNKQLNIGSP
+39 TVNKQLTIGSP

-76 SPVTALGLPGYKI
+76 SPVTALGLPGYKT

-95 IPASYYESYAGSKIV
+95 IPASYYESYVGSKIV
-110 GMRFLTMTSIKVTPA
+110 GMRFLTMTSTKVTPA

-203 LAGSNSDQN
+203 LAGPNSDQN

-251 FSMLGAYTNSMV
+251 LSMLGAYTNSMV
-263 KPSDKLPVEFYVKNL
+263 KPSDKLPIQFYVKNL
-278 GSKEAEGEFTV
+278 GSKEAEGEFSV
-289 SIDDQELGAF
+289 SIDDQELGSF
-299 KANDLIGTTSA
+299 KAEKLIGTASSEL
-310 KVGVDVDLSSLNL
+310 GVNVDLASLNL

-339 EAPAGNLKD
+339 EEPVGNLTD
-348 DASYAQFRVYTNS
+348 DAAYAQFRVYTNS
-361 TDRQYNLIEH
+361 TDRQYNLVEH

-376 CVFCPYGYETLREL
+376 CVYCPYGYESLREL
-390 QKQRND
+390 QKQRDD
-396 VAWAAIHADMDP
+396 VAWVAIHGDQSAD
-408 NNPDPHTLADASLI
+408 NPDPHTLADASPI

-436 RFNLGGSMIGA
+436 RFNVGGSMIGV
-447 GMPSTDPAKNAE
+447 GMPSTDPTKNAE

-465 DLEKEMVPA
+465 DLEKDMAPA

-579 KTVSYTIGKTL
+579 KTVSYTTGKTL

-616 VWVNQCFFMDINKGE
+616 VWVNQCLFMDINKGE
-631 TTGIKVINGTD
+631 TTGIKVINGAD

>member
-27 QLVNIDLAAQEL
+27 QLVNIGQTAPEL
-39 TVNKQLNIGSP
+39 IVNKQLTIGGAS
-50 LKAVKKAVKANALAE
+50 KVAKKAVKANELAE
-65 NQKMVALDGSE
+65 NQKMVAMDGSE
-76 SPVTALGLPGYKI
+76 LPVTAIGLPGYNP
-89 TDFGQL
+89 TDMGQL
-95 IPASYYESYAGSKIV
+95 IPASYYEAYAGSKIV
-110 GMRFLTMTSIKVTPA
+110 GLRFLTMNSTNMTPA
-125 IYLLS
+125 IYVAS
-130 GNNLYSA
+130 GSSLNLVA
-137 IEGKEITTKASPFK
+137 QGKEITTKASPINK
-151 SDNSGFEQNWNEVT
+151 DKTAFEQNWNEVT
-165 FDKPYTIESGSDG
+165 FDKPYTIESGSDA
-178 LMVGLA
+178 LVVGFT
-184 YTQST
+184 YTQSS
-189 KKSGDDYAEECYPF
+189 KKSGGNYTDECYPF
-203 LAGSNSDQN
+203 LVGQNSDQN
-212 ALVFVNAD
+212 ALVLANVD
-220 LGKGA
+220 TGKGA
-225 GWQPAANQYCLCVQL
+225 QWQGVNAQYCLCVQL

-299 KANDLIGTTSA
+299 KSNDLIGTTSS

-348 DASYAQFRVYTNS
+348 DAAYAQFRVYTNS
-361 TDRQYNLIEH
+361 TDRQYNLLEH

-376 CVFCPYGYETLREL
+376 CVACPYGYDALREL
-390 QKQRND
+390 QNLRSD
-396 VAWAAIHADMDP
+396 VAWVAIHGDQSQD
-408 NNPDPHTLADASLI
+408 NPDPHTLQDAAWI
-422 TQYSISGFPSFNLN
+422 TQYSTNAFPTANLN
-436 RFNLGGSMIGA
+436 RFNIGGDQIATSIGFR
-447 GMPSTDPAKNAE
+447 DPAEGAK
-459 QFSKIL
+459 QLSQIF

-501 TGKGVKDAAKVLNNA
+501 TGKGVKDASKVLNNA
-516 VLNLYITED
+516 VLGLYITED

-533 KNGNSWYSKYNH
+533 KNGNGWYTKYNH
-545 DNTLI
+545 ENTLI
-550 AIATDNAYGD
+550 AIATDNAWGD
-560 EIAWD
+560 EIVWD

-579 KTVSYTIGKTL
+579 KTVSYTTGKTL
-590 NAIAFVSLPFAFE
+590 NAVAFVSLPFAFE

-610 NADLDN
+610 NSDLEN
-616 VWVNQCFFMDINKGE
+616 VWVNQCFFMDIEKGE
-631 TTGIKVINGTD
+631 TTGIKTINGAD

>member
-27 QLVNIDLAAQEL
+27 QLVNIGQTAPEL
-39 TVNKQLNIGSP
+39 IVNKQLTIGGAS
-50 LKAVKKAVKANALAE
+50 KVAKKAVKANELAE
-65 NQKMVALDGSE
+65 NQKMVAMDGSE
-76 SPVTALGLPGYKI
+76 LPLGAFGLPGFNP
-89 TDFGQL
+89 TDIGQL
-95 IPASYYESYAGSKIV
+95 IPASYYEAYAGSKIV
-110 GMRFLTMTSIKVTPA
+110 GLRFLTLNSTNMTPA
-125 IYLLS
+125 IYVAS
-130 GNNLYSA
+130 GSNLYLA
-137 IEGKEITTKASPFK
+137 AQGKEITTKASPINK
-151 SDNSGFEQNWNEVT
+151 DQTAFEQNWNEVT
-165 FDKPYTIESGSDG
+165 FDKPYTIESGSEA
-178 LMVGLA
+178 LVVGFT
-184 YTQST
+184 YTQSS
-189 KKSGDDYAEECYPF
+189 KKSGGNYAQECYPF
-203 LAGSNSDQN
+203 LVGQNSDQN
-212 ALVFVNAD
+212 AVILANGD
-220 LGKGA
+220 LGEGA
-225 GWQPAANQYCLCVQL
+225 GWQGVNAQYCLCVQL

-361 TDRQYNLIEH
+361 TDRQYNLVEH

-376 CVFCPYGYETLREL
+376 CGYCPIGYESLREL
-390 QKQRND
+390 QKQRDD
-396 VAWAAIHADMDP
+396 VAWVAIHADMDP

-436 RFNLGGSMIGA
+436 RFNLGGSMIGG
-447 GMPSTDPAKNAE
+447 GMPTTDPAKNAE
-459 QFSKIL
+459 QFSKTL

-491 LQDSKLTVTV
+491 LQDSKLTVTI

-516 VLNLYITED
+516 VLGLYITED
-525 GLTGKQYG
+525 GLKGKQYDGRTG
-533 KNGNSWYSKYNH
+533 KTLTKFNH

-560 EIAWD
+560 EIVWD

-579 KTVSYTIGKTL
+579 KTVSYTTGKTL
-590 NAIAFVSLPFAFE
+590 NAVAFVSLPFAFE

-616 VWVNQCFFMDINKGE
+616 VWVNQCFFMDINEGE

>member
-1 MKKVLLPIF
+1 M
-10 SLLLAASA
+10 
-18 ANAQVKISK
+18 KISK

-39 TVNKQLNIGSP
+39 TVNKQLTIGSP

-76 SPVTALGLPGYKI
+76 SPVTALGLPGYKT

-95 IPASYYESYAGSKIV
+95 IPASYYESYVGSKIV
-110 GMRFLTMTSIKVTPA
+110 GMRFLTMTSTKVTPA

-189 KKSGDDYAEECYPF
+189 KKSGDDYADECYPF
-203 LAGSNSDQN
+203 LAGPNSDQN

-251 FSMLGAYTNSMV
+251 LSMLGAYTNSMV
-263 KPSDKLPVEFYVKNL
+263 KPSDKLPIQFYVKNL
-278 GSKEAEGEFTV
+278 GSKEAEGEFSV
-289 SIDDQELGAF
+289 SIDDQELGSF
-299 KANDLIGTTSA
+299 KAEKLIGTASSEL
-310 KVGVDVDLSSLNL
+310 GVNVDLASLNL

-339 EAPAGNLKD
+339 EEPVGNLTD
-348 DASYAQFRVYTNS
+348 DAAYAQFRVYTNS
-361 TDRQYNLIEH
+361 TDRQYNLVEH

-376 CVFCPYGYETLREL
+376 CVYCPYGYESLREL
-390 QKQRND
+390 QKQRDD
-396 VAWAAIHADMDP
+396 VAWVAIHGDQSAD
-408 NNPDPHTLADASLI
+408 NPDPHTLADASPI

-436 RFNLGGSMIGA
+436 RFNVGGSMIGV
-447 GMPSTDPAKNAE
+447 GMPSTDPTKNAE

-465 DLEKEMVPA
+465 DLEKDMAPA

-491 LQDSKLTVTV
+491 LQDSKLTITV
-501 TGKGVKDAAKVLNNA
+501 TGKGVKDASKVLNNA
-516 VLNLYITED
+516 VLGLYITED

-550 AIATDNAYGD
+550 AIATENPWGD
-560 EIAWD
+560 EIVWD

-579 KTVSYTIGKTL
+579 KTVSYTTGKTL
-590 NAIAFVSLPFAFE
+590 NAVAFVSLPFVIE
-603 QDGKLYA
+603 QDGKNYY
-610 NADLDN
+610 NGDIDN

-631 TTGIKVINGTD
+631 TTGIKTINGTD

>member
-89 TDFGQL
+89 TDFCQL

-491 LQDSKLTVTV
+491 LQDSKLTVTI

-579 KTVSYTIGKTL
+579 KTVSYTTGKTL

>member
-27 QLVNIDLAAQEL
+27 QLVNIGQTAPEL
-39 TVNKQLNIGSP
+39 IVNKQLTIGGAS
-50 LKAVKKAVKANALAE
+50 KVAKKAVKANELAE
-65 NQKMVALDGSE
+65 NQKMVAMDGSE
-76 SPVTALGLPGYKI
+76 LPLGAFGLPGYNP
-89 TDFGQL
+89 TEMGQL
-95 IPASYYESYAGSKIV
+95 IPASYYEAYAGSKIV
-110 GMRFLTMTSIKVTPA
+110 GLRFLTLNSTNMTPA
-125 IYLLS
+125 IYVAS
-130 GNNLYSA
+130 GSSLYLA
-137 IEGKEITTKASPFK
+137 AQGKEITTKASPINK
-151 SDNSGFEQNWNEVT
+151 DQTAFEQNWNEVT
-165 FDKPYTIESGSDG
+165 FDQPYTIESGSDA
-178 LMVGLA
+178 LMVGFA
-184 YTQST
+184 YTQSSN
-189 KKSGDDYAEECYPF
+189 KSGGSYAQECYPF
-203 LAGSNSDQN
+203 LVGQNSDQN
-212 ALVFVNAD
+212 AVICANVD
-220 LGKGA
+220 LGEGA
-225 GWQPAANQYCLCVQL
+225 GWQGVNANYCMCVQL

-251 FSMLGAYTNSMV
+251 LSMLGAYTNSMV
-263 KPSDKLPVEFYVKNL
+263 KPSDKLPIQFYVKNL
-278 GSKEAEGEFTV
+278 GSKEAEGEFSV
-289 SIDDQELGAF
+289 SIDDQELGSF
-299 KANDLIGTTSA
+299 KAEKLIGTASSEL
-310 KVGVDVDLSSLNL
+310 GVNVDLASLNL

-339 EAPAGNLKD
+339 EEPVGNLTD
-348 DASYAQFRVYTNS
+348 DAAYAQFRVYTNS
-361 TDRQYNLIEH
+361 TDRQYNLVEH

-376 CVFCPYGYETLREL
+376 CVYCPYGYESLREL
-390 QKQRND
+390 QKQRDD
-396 VAWAAIHADMDP
+396 VAWVAIHGDQSAD
-408 NNPDPHTLADASLI
+408 NPDPHTLADASPI

-436 RFNLGGSMIGA
+436 RFNVGGSMIGV
-447 GMPSTDPAKNAE
+447 GMPSTDPTKNAE

-465 DLEKEMVPA
+465 DLEKDMAPA

-550 AIATDNAYGD
+550 AIATENPWGD
-560 EIAWD
+560 EIVWD

-579 KTVSYTIGKTL
+579 KTVSYTTGKTL
-590 NAIAFVSLPFAFE
+590 NAVAFVSLPFVIE
-603 QDGKLYA
+603 QDGKNYY
-610 NADLDN
+610 NGDIDN

-631 TTGIKVINGTD
+631 TTGIKTINGAD

>member
-27 QLVNIDLAAQEL
+27 QLVNIGQTAPEL
-39 TVNKQLNIGSP
+39 IVNKQLTIGGAS
-50 LKAVKKAVKANALAE
+50 KVAKKAVKANELAE
-65 NQKMVALDGSE
+65 NQKMVAMDGSE
-76 SPVTALGLPGYKI
+76 LPLGAFGLPGYNP
-89 TDFGQL
+89 TEMGQL
-95 IPASYYESYAGSKIV
+95 IPASYYEAYAGSKIV
-110 GMRFLTMTSIKVTPA
+110 GLRFLTLNSTNMTPA
-125 IYLLS
+125 IYVAS
-130 GNNLYSA
+130 GSSLYLA
-137 IEGKEITTKASPFK
+137 AQGKEITTKASPINK
-151 SDNSGFEQNWNEVT
+151 DQTAFEQNWNEVT
-165 FDKPYTIESGSDG
+165 FDQPYTIESGSDA
-178 LMVGLA
+178 LMVGFA
-184 YTQST
+184 YTQSSN
-189 KKSGDDYAEECYPF
+189 KSGGSYAQECYPF
-203 LAGSNSDQN
+203 LVGQNSDQN
-212 ALVFVNAD
+212 AVICANVD
-220 LGKGA
+220 LGEGA
-225 GWQPAANQYCLCVQL
+225 GWQGVNANYCMCVQL

-251 FSMLGAYTNSMV
+251 LSMLGAYTNSMV
-263 KPSDKLPVEFYVKNL
+263 KPSDKLPIQFYVKNL
-278 GSKEAEGEFTV
+278 GSKEAEGEFSV
-289 SIDDQELGAF
+289 SIDDQELGSF
-299 KANDLIGTTSA
+299 KAEKLIGTASSEL
-310 KVGVDVDLSSLNL
+310 GVNVDLASLNL

-339 EAPAGNLKD
+339 EEPVGNLTD
-348 DASYAQFRVYTNS
+348 DAAYAQFRVYTNS
-361 TDRQYNLIEH
+361 TDRQYNLVEH

-376 CVFCPYGYETLREL
+376 CVYCPYGYESLREL
-390 QKQRND
+390 QKQRDD
-396 VAWAAIHADMDP
+396 VAWVAIHGDQSAD
-408 NNPDPHTLADASLI
+408 NPDPHTLADASPI

-436 RFNLGGSMIGA
+436 RFNVGGSMIGV
-447 GMPSTDPAKNAE
+447 GMPSTDPTKNAE

-465 DLEKEMVPA
+465 DLEKDMAPA

-491 LQDSKLTVTV
+491 LQDSKLTITV
-501 TGKGVKDAAKVLNNA
+501 TGKGVKDASKVLNNA
-516 VLNLYITED
+516 VLGLYITED

-550 AIATDNAYGD
+550 AIATENPWGD
-560 EIAWD
+560 EIVWD

-579 KTVSYTIGKTL
+579 KTVSYTTGKTL
-590 NAIAFVSLPFAFE
+590 NAVAFVSLPFVIE
-603 QDGKLYA
+603 QDGKNYY
-610 NADLDN
+610 NGDIDN

-631 TTGIKVINGTD
+631 TTGIKTINGAD

>member
-39 TVNKQLNIGSP
+39 TVNKQLTIGSP

-76 SPVTALGLPGYKI
+76 SPVTALGLPGYKT

-95 IPASYYESYAGSKIV
+95 IPASYYESYVGSKIV
-110 GMRFLTMTSIKVTPA
+110 GMRFLTMTSTKVTPA

-203 LAGSNSDQN
+203 LAGPNSDQN

-251 FSMLGAYTNSMV
+251 LSMLGAYTNSMV
-263 KPSDKLPVEFYVKNL
+263 KPSDKLPIQFYVKNL
-278 GSKEAEGEFTV
+278 GSKEAEGEFSV
-289 SIDDQELGAF
+289 SIDDQELGSF
-299 KANDLIGTTSA
+299 KAEKLIGTASSEL
-310 KVGVDVDLSSLNL
+310 GVNVDLASLNL

-339 EAPAGNLKD
+339 EEPVGNLTD
-348 DASYAQFRVYTNS
+348 DAAYAQFRVYTNS
-361 TDRQYNLIEH
+361 TDRQYNLVEH

-376 CVFCPYGYETLREL
+376 CVYCPYGYESLREL
-390 QKQRND
+390 QKQRDD
-396 VAWAAIHADMDP
+396 VAWVAIHGDQSAD
-408 NNPDPHTLADASLI
+408 NPDPHTLADASPI

-436 RFNLGGSMIGA
+436 RFNVGGSMIGV
-447 GMPSTDPAKNAE
+447 GMPSTDPTKNAE

-465 DLEKEMVPA
+465 DLEKDMAPA

-482 NFELAEKPN
+482 NFELADKPN
-491 LQDSKLTVTV
+491 LQDSKLTITV
-501 TGKGVKDAAKVLNNA
+501 TGKGVKDASKVLNNA
-516 VLNLYITED
+516 VLGLYITED

-550 AIATDNAYGD
+550 AIATENPWGD
-560 EIAWD
+560 EIVWD

-579 KTVSYTIGKTL
+579 KTVSYTTGKTL

-631 TTGIKVINGTD
+631 TTGIKTINGAD

>member
-27 QLVNIDLAAQEL
+27 QLVNIGQTAPEL
-39 TVNKQLNIGSP
+39 IVNKQLTIGGAS
-50 LKAVKKAVKANALAE
+50 KVAKKAVKANELAE
-65 NQKMVALDGSE
+65 NQKMVAMDGSE
-76 SPVTALGLPGYKI
+76 LPLGAFGLPGYNP
-89 TDFGQL
+89 TEMGQL
-95 IPASYYESYAGSKIV
+95 IPASYYEAYVGSKIV
-110 GMRFLTMTSIKVTPA
+110 GLRFLTLNSTNMTPA
-125 IYLLS
+125 IYVAS
-130 GNNLYSA
+130 GSSLYLA
-137 IEGKEITTKASPFK
+137 AQGKEITTKASPINK
-151 SDNSGFEQNWNEVT
+151 DQTAFEQNWNEVT
-165 FDKPYTIESGSDG
+165 FDQPYTIESGSDA
-178 LMVGLA
+178 LMVGFA
-184 YTQST
+184 YTQSSN
-189 KKSGDDYAEECYPF
+189 KSGGSYAQECYPF
-203 LAGSNSDQN
+203 LVGQNSDQN
-212 ALVFVNAD
+212 AVICANVD
-220 LGKGA
+220 LGEGA
-225 GWQPAANQYCLCVQL
+225 GWQGVNANYCMCVQL

-251 FSMLGAYTNSMV
+251 LSMLGAYTNSMV
-263 KPSDKLPVEFYVKNL
+263 KPSDKLPIQFYVKNL
-278 GSKEAEGEFTV
+278 GSKEAEGEFSV
-289 SIDDQELGAF
+289 SIDDQELGSF
-299 KANDLIGTTSA
+299 KAEKLIGTASSEL
-310 KVGVDVDLSSLNL
+310 GVNVDLASLNL

-339 EAPAGNLKD
+339 EEPVGNLTD
-348 DASYAQFRVYTNS
+348 DAAYAQFRVYTNS
-361 TDRQYNLIEH
+361 TDRQYNLVEH

-376 CVFCPYGYETLREL
+376 CVYCPYGYESLREL
-390 QKQRND
+390 QKQRDD
-396 VAWAAIHADMDP
+396 VAWVAIHGDQSAD
-408 NNPDPHTLADASLI
+408 NPDPHTLADASPI

-436 RFNLGGSMIGA
+436 RFNVGGSMIGV
-447 GMPSTDPAKNAE
+447 GMPSTDPTKNAE

-465 DLEKEMVPA
+465 DLEKDMAPA

-491 LQDSKLTVTV
+491 LQDSKLTITV
-501 TGKGVKDAAKVLNNA
+501 TGKGVKDASKVLNNA
-516 VLNLYITED
+516 VLGLYITED

-550 AIATDNAYGD
+550 AIATENPWGD
-560 EIAWD
+560 EIVWD

-579 KTVSYTIGKTL
+579 KTVSYTTGKTL
-590 NAIAFVSLPFAFE
+590 NAVAFVSLPFVIE
-603 QDGKLYA
+603 QDGKNYF
-610 NADLDN
+610 NGDIDN

-631 TTGIKVINGTD
+631 TTGIKTINGAD